1 MNKLSSIAKGLDVF
15 LKVIYYFCIV
25 AGGILLAGI
34 IFFLVRGKA
43 DVIENM
49 STSLKLG
56 PAQLELAQGVVV
68 SENYMF
74 ASAIGTVVA
83 ALVIISYII
92 LMIIIFRNILQPMKE
107 AKPFNG
113 VVSKQLRKLGWFIL
127 IGGAIAQVARVVA
140 EMLFV
145 MPFDLQQLFASD
157 KVISCNMKFIMDA
170 DFILVAIV
178 VFLLAF
184 IFRYGEELQK
194 QDDELL

>member
-15 LKVIYYFCIV
+15 LNVIYYFCIV

-34 IFFLVRGKA
+34 IFFLARGKA
-43 DVIENM
+43 DVTENM
-49 STSLKLG
+49 GTSLKLG
-56 PAQLELAQGVVV
+56 PAQLELAQGMVV

-83 ALVIISYII
+83 ALVTISYII
-92 LMIIIFRNILQPMKE
+92 LMIKIFRNILRPMKE

-113 VVSKQLRKLGWFIL
+113 VVSKQLRKLGWFTL
-127 IGGAIAQVARVVA
+127 IGGAVAQVAMVVA

-145 MPFDLQQLFASD
+145 IPFDLQQLFASD
-157 KVISCNMKFIMDA
+157 KVISCNMKFSMDI

-178 VFLLAF
+178 VFLLAY